1 MKKTKIFTLTLL
13 VALLAAGCSKSE
25 QEEGAVTASQNQ
37 KNRLWI
43 FANDMGRDGSKVSIN
58 PVNPNQAAQW
68 ITDEKVLVN
77 GEVYKVAF
85 DDQYQKYFL
94 KDMSSDQPVMP
105 LSEEMSALYPGASF
119 DGNIIDIKNDK
130 EIVMSQ
136 LEIAFLDGGRQAM
149 AFPMI
154 ATASANS
161 EALYFDHLSAGV
173 QITIQN
179 NGTQINLKRLT
190 IIAQSNENV
199 VNLGTNDDNIARWA
213 VEGPWVPLGPVGHND
228 DEIDVKY
235 SSVMNF
241 VLSDKVSHTEF
252 KTLGSDP
259 VTFCVPITISKMKR
273 LKVIGYDEH
282 DAIVFYKTKGFF
294 PDDDQ
299 EVDVERNK
307 MYAFPKIV
315 IENTPGE

>member
-58 PVNPNQAAQW
+58 PDDPSEGAQW
-68 ITDEKVLVN
+68 ITDERVLVN
-77 GEVYKVAF
+77 GNVYKVAF

-94 KDMSSDQPVMP
+94 KDISTNQPVMP
-105 LSEEMSALYPGASF
+105 FSEEMSALYPGESF
-119 DGNIIDIKNDK
+119 GRNIVEIENGK
-130 EIVMSQ
+130 EVVMSQ
-136 LEIAFLDGGRQAM
+136 LEIAFLDGDRQAM

-173 QITIQN
+173 QITLSN
-179 NGTQINLKRLT
+179 PNDDINITRLT
-190 IIAQSNENV
+190 IIAQSNTEV
-199 VNLGTNDDNIARWA
+199 GNLGIENTDTIARWA
-213 VEGPWVPLGPVGHND
+213 VEGPWVPLGLVGHND

-241 VLSDKVSHTEF
+241 VLSDKVSDTEY
-252 KTLGSDP
+252 KTLVSGGELK
-259 VTFCVPITISKMKR
+259 FCIPITITQMDR
-273 LKVIGYDEH
+273 IKVIGYD
-282 DAIVFYKTKGFF
+282 DNGDIAFYVKKEFNGGT
-294 PDDDQ
+294 D
-299 EVDVERNK
+299 ELRSNN
-307 MYAFPKIV
+307 MYALPV
-315 IENTPGE
+315 IEIGRIAE